1 MLIDL
6 QLLSVTSNL
15 KIHPDKYIT
24 FSSND
29 VVNISMLVD
38 LTDLTNEYF
47 RQFIVGVYDDGNK
60 LLYYPTVTSKYWTLT
75 VSIARGQQTDTG
87 LYNIVLFTTYS
98 QEFISNCLSYYN
110 FIRSSPFLL
119 SRIIRDQIY
128 VHLQYYGERN
138 NN

>member
-6 QLLSVTSNL
+6 QILSVTSNL
-15 KIHPDKYIT
+15 KIHPAKYIT

-29 VVNISMLVD
+29 IVNISMLVD

-47 RQFIVGVYDDGNK
+47 RHFIVGVYDDGNK
-60 LLYYPTVTSKYWTLT
+60 QLYYRTVTSKYWTLT

-87 LYNIVLFTTYS
+87 LYNIVLFNTYS

-110 FIRSSPFLL
+110 FLRSSPY
-119 SRIIRDQIY
+119 SMSKIIRDQLYIY
-128 VHLQYYGERN
+128 LQYYGE
-138 NN
+138 

>member
-15 KIHPDKYIT
+15 KIRPDKYIT

-47 RQFIVGVYDDGNK
+47 RQFYIGVYDDGNNR
-60 LLYYPTVTSKYWTLT
+60 LYYRTVTSKYWTLT

-87 LYNIVLFTTYS
+87 LYNIVLFNTYS
-98 QEFISNCLSYYN
+98 KEFRSNCLSYYN